1 MMQFKKRNQPP
12 WGPGSNLLDNDQI
25 VFHDRLIDSVVR
37 SADGLLPPTKV
48 RKGKECADYF

>member
-1 MMQFKKRNQPP
+1 LKIVQFKKRNQPP

-37 SADGLLPPTKV
+37 SAESHIP
-48 RKGKECADYF
+48 R

>member
-1 MMQFKKRNQPP
+1 MVQFKKRNQPP
-12 WGPGSNLLDNDQI
+12 WGPGSKLLDNGQI
-25 VFHDRLIDSVVR
+25 VFQDRLIDSVDR